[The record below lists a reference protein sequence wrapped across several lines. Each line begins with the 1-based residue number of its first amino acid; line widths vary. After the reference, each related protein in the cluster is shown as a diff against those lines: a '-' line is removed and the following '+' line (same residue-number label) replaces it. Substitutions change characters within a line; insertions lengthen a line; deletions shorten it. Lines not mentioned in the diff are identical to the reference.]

1 MPRDANESPNESAIL
16 TAVSTVSPLATA
28 AGVVTLTDNNI
39 SNLPDVIVPTNTSY
53 SPDASSN
60 FAARYLTLDTFDAE
74 DDGTD
79 LGYMRV
85 LRFNNG
91 KFGSQVFPINN
102 INGINSQPRYQNFIV
117 TSLGSGMIEKA
128 QILKTSGTTQ
138 IYGFDSQVEV
148 LTLQGVLRSTKSDNW
163 DMAMVFLWDEL
174 LRLTKLVQQNLIV
187 EFGYQSNIYWGYPL
201 NFNWQKSSNMQYI
214 VSYSMQFVVI
224 KRSLLAKSILQ
235 QTLFNDLNTQMQN
248 IASII

>member
-91 KFGSQVFPINN
+91 KFGFNN
-102 INGINSQPRYQNFIV
+102 IERIPLILKEINFIY
-117 TSLGSGMIEKA
+117 L
-128 QILKTSGTTQ
+128 
-138 IYGFDSQVEV
+138 
-148 LTLQGVLRSTKSDNW
+148 
-163 DMAMVFLWDEL
+163 
-174 LRLTKLVQQNLIV
+174 
-187 EFGYQSNIYWGYPL
+187 
-201 NFNWQKSSNMQYI
+201 
-214 VSYSMQFVVI
+214 
-224 KRSLLAKSILQ
+224 
-235 QTLFNDLNTQMQN
+235 LFNYF
-248 IASII
+248 